1 MCAGCVPPCDQHSE
15 SLGMSGEDI
24 GHLTGRLGQ
33 WQLGDRPTMARIQFE
48 PDLYK
53 ALSTWA
59 IAP

>member
-1 MCAGCVPPCDQHSE
+1 MPPYDQHSE
-15 SLGMSGEDI
+15 SLRMSGEDI

-33 WQLGDRPTMARIQFE
+33 WQLGDRPTIARTQFE